1 MGGECLVLYAKTFPS
16 HPPTHPSLN
25 SFSYALPQHR
35 KQLTQRKTMI
45 TLEANYSKKLGL
57 PGYSSHQFSIT
68 LRTEIQDLSQVQ
80 AESARLYRVLQDS
93 VDESIQDIGYLP
105 SHNGSS
111 GNGNGNGHSN
121 GHTSNG
127 SSNTG
132 NGHTT
137 NGNDHNDVW
146 KCSPKQKELILK
158 IVEEN
163 RLDKTEIEQ
172 LARDR
177 FNTPVKTLNKL
188 QASGIIKE
196 LIEKYPG
203 KDNGNGRSNNRPFQK
218 AGGR

>member
-1 MGGECLVLYAKTFPS
+1 
-16 HPPTHPSLN
+16 
-25 SFSYALPQHR
+25 
-35 KQLTQRKTMI
+35 MI

-93 VDESIQDIGYLP
+93 IDESIQDIGYLP
-105 SHNGSS
+105 SHNG
-111 GNGNGNGHSN
+111 GNGNGNR
-121 GHTSNG
+121 
-127 SSNTG
+127 
-132 NGHTT
+132 
-137 NGNDHNDVW
+137 HNDVW

-177 FNTPVKTLNKL
+177 FNTPVKTLNTL
-188 QASGIIKE
+188 QASGLIKE
-196 LIEKYPG
+196 LLEKYPG
-203 KDNGNGRSNNRPFQK
+203 NDKGNRRFSQRTQK
-218 AGGR
+218 VGGR